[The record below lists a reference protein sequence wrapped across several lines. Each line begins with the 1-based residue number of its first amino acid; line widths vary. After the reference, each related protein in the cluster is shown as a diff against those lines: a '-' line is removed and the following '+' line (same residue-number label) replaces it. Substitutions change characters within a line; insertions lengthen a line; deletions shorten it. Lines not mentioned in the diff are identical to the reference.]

1 MAKVTEVGVE
11 VYPGIII
18 PWDWIDGILCGLIEK
33 GDASIIT
40 DPAVEKLDLVLQGLV
55 DNTDFKFD
63 NVGKA
68 KLEKAFTLSMVE
80 KFMPE
85 LLPNP

>member
-1 MAKVTEVGVE
+1 MAKVTELGIE
-11 VYPGIII
+11 VFPGFTV
-18 PWDWIDGILCGLIEK
+18 PWDWLDGMLCNLIEK
-33 GDASIIT
+33 GDAEVIT
-40 DPAVEKLDLVLQGLV
+40 DPAVGKLDVALQKIV

-68 KLEKAFTLSMVE
+68 KLEKAFTLSAV
-80 KFMPE
+80 KRFMPE